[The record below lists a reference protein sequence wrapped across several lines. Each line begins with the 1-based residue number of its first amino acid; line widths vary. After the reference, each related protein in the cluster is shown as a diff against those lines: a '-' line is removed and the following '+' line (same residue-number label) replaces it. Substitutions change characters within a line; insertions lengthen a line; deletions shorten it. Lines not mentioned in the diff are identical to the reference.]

1 MRIKESS
8 FSKSDE
14 TVWFLGFLKHNTLKS
29 SCPKQRRD
37 LQSKDTGAIS
47 YLQYS
52 EIKQKRVMGEEK
64 KSTFK
69 ILFYVKFSFYQKAEE
84 SNRIKS
90 VIFATSCEQ
99 LNLSI

>member
-1 MRIKESS
+1 
-8 FSKSDE
+8 
-14 TVWFLGFLKHNTLKS
+14 
-29 SCPKQRRD
+29 
-37 LQSKDTGAIS
+37 
-47 YLQYS
+47 
-52 EIKQKRVMGEEK
+52 MGEEK

-99 LNLSI
+99 LNLVHMNTQQRIWLPCALFKQKEAEVEVRNKKLKKLVINTILTEN